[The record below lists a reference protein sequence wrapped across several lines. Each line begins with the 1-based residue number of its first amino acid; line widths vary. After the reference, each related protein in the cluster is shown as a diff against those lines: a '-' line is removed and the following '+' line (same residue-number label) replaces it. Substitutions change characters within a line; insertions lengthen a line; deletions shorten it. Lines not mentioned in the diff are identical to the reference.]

1 MHGYFVSLKL
11 YAAARLIAN
20 PQSYT
25 EHREKIVNEKLA
37 TQHESRIRAKREQPK
52 VNKALAERVRKTE
65 EKEKDRARQK
75 RERLGEDAAAEED
88 GVPEGTI
95 LEDPRFKELWEN
107 PDFEVDEDSREFGM
121 LNPATA
127 RDAVSHPV
135 SGVMMLMD
143 RLQSARLLSRK
154 KKRRAT
160 ALPRM
165 VLVLAKRAMMRATTG
180 VSSSLDFAANANKA
194 DLRQY
199 DPRNFAPSE
208 RPSQGNSLARIGSK
222 QRERPKLVSGAAD
235 DDRPRPSSTF
245 GQRLSSSQRASSS
258 KGKDAKPEG
267 VLSMRKQADGGME
280 MSFIPSGPAGDHED
294 GRDFDGDESQVREP
308 RRRKPETFGAGL
320 EKGGDEPENDVEGE
334 AKMGRTKRRHPGRS
348 ASKNVFR
355 QR

>member
-1 MHGYFVSLKL
+1 MHGYFLSLKL
-11 YAAARLIAN
+11 YSAARLIAN

-37 TQHESRIRAKREQPK
+37 AQHESRIRAKREQPK
-52 VNKALAERVRKTE
+52 VNKALAERVRKAE

-75 RERLGEDAAAEED
+75 RERLGEDAVVD
-88 GVPEGTI
+88 GPEGTI

-107 PDFEVDEDSREFGM
+107 PEFEVDEDSREFGM

-127 RDAVSHPV
+127 RDAVSVIECIGRHAD
-135 SGVMMLMD
+135 D
-143 RLQSARLLSRK
+143 RRLPSARLLSKR

-160 ALPRM
+160 VHRQM
-165 VLVLAKRAMMRATTG
+165 VWAQAKRATTRATME
-180 VSSSLDFAANANKA
+180 VSLPSFSLRCLLTTT

-222 QRERPKLVSGAAD
+222 QRERPRLVSGGAD

-245 GQRLSSSQRASSS
+245 GQRLSGSQRASNG

-267 VLSMRKQADGGME
+267 VLAMRKQADGGME
-280 MSFIPSGPAGDHED
+280 MSFIPSGPPGDFED
-294 GRDFDGDESQVREP
+294 GRDFDGVDGAVREP

-320 EKGGDEPENDVEGE
+320 EKGGDEPENDAEGE

>member
-37 TQHESRIRAKREQPK
+37 AQHESRIRAKREQPK

-127 RDAVSHPV
+127 RDAVSCLLFVKAVLIVRRP
-135 SGVMMLMD
+135 
-143 RLQSARLLSRK
+143 SARLRSRK
-154 KKRRAT
+154 RKRRAT
-160 ALPRM
+160 ARLRM
-165 VLVLAKRAMMRATTG
+165 GSVSAKRATTRATMV
-180 VSSSLDFAANANKA
+180 VSFS
-194 DLRQY
+194 
-199 DPRNFAPSE
+199 
-208 RPSQGNSLARIGSK
+208 
-222 QRERPKLVSGAAD
+222 
-235 DDRPRPSSTF
+235 
-245 GQRLSSSQRASSS
+245 
-258 KGKDAKPEG
+258 
-267 VLSMRKQADGGME
+267 VL
-280 MSFIPSGPAGDHED
+280 
-294 GRDFDGDESQVREP
+294 
-308 RRRKPETFGAGL
+308 L
-320 EKGGDEPENDVEGE
+320 
-334 AKMGRTKRRHPGRS
+334 KRY
-348 ASKNVFR
+348 
-355 QR
+355 